1 MVEIFQYIRLCT
13 IVQNIL
19 DLCPDLFQY
28 NIFFQIFMISLINLS
43 AVSGADFFY
52 NFIGV

>member
-28 NIFFQIFMISLINLS
+28 NISFSRVFMISLINLS
-43 AVSGADFFY
+43 AVPAPIFL
-52 NFIGV
+52 